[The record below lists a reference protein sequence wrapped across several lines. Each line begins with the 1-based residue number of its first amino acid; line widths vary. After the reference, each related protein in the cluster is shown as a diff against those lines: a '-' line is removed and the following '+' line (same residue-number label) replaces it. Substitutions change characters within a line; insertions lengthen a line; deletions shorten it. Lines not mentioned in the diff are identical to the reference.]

1 MGCYTLP
8 VRRLIINADD
18 FGLTAGVNQAVQDCH
33 RAGLVTSTT
42 LMANSN
48 AFSDAVS
55 IAKSLPS
62 LRVGCHVVLID
73 GMPLLPARDV
83 YSLLSHG
90 INFRNSFSA
99 FATAAMRGRLV
110 PEQIT
115 AEAAEQMRKIQGE
128 GLELTH
134 FDAHKHAHMFPQVLR
149 PLLQA
154 AGECGVRALRNPFV
168 PVKAVAYAHLVR
180 RPKLWMRYSEV
191 KTLRCFA
198 AAFRSEV
205 DAAGLRT
212 TDGTFGI
219 ISTGALDQQL
229 FNAIIGSIP
238 EGTWEFVC
246 HPGYNDPELARINT
260 RLRQSREAERLVL
273 TSPESRE
280 RIKAAGIELIT
291 YAEL

>member
-1 MGCYTLP
+1 MR

-18 FGLTAGVNQAVQDCH
+18 FGLTKGVDRAILECHQAGA
-33 RAGLVTSTT
+33 VTSTT

-48 AFSDAVS
+48 AFSDAVTLAAS
-55 IAKSLPS
+55 SPS

-90 INFRNSFSA
+90 VNFRNSISA
-99 FATAAMRGRLV
+99 FATAAMRGRLL
-110 PEQIT
+110 PAQIT
-115 AEAAEQMRKIQGE
+115 AEAAEQMRRIQGA

-134 FDAHKHAHMFPQVLR
+134 FDTHKHTHIFPKVLR
-149 PLLQA
+149 PLLEA
-154 AGECGVRALRNPFV
+154 AKQCGVRALRNPFV
-168 PVKAVAYAHLVR
+168 PIKAMAYAHLVR

-191 KTLRCFA
+191 KTLRRFA
-198 AAFRSEV
+198 SAFRREV
-205 DAAGLRT
+205 EAAGLRT

-229 FNAIIGSIP
+229 FNAIVGAIP

-246 HPGYNDPELARINT
+246 HPGYNDADLDKITT
-260 RLRQSREAERLVL
+260 RLRASREAERTVL
-273 TSPESRE
+273 TSEESIQ
-280 RIKAAGIELIT
+280 RIGAAGIELIS
-291 YAEL
+291 YAEI